1 MGTVRGCKIA
11 TGSTVAAA
19 NVQHAKALPNST
31 QAGAIVEKI
40 NLGFRWRFVPAQEQT
55 VVYVVTPEGA
65 IDPCEQVVVFA
76 DFLGSH
82 HGRKF
87 VVIGQMLFTHA
98 KLPIQGHWN

>member
-65 IDPCEQVVVFA
+65 IDPCEQVVLFA
-76 DFLGSH
+76 DYPGNH
-82 HGRKF
+82 QCPNF
-87 VVIGQMLFTHA
+87 VLIVQMLVSNP
-98 KLPIQGHWN
+98 KLNI